1 MDSVEGKTAD
11 YYANGEKKKKSQ
23 HVREMWLSYSK
34 GLKGKSPYKVISNKT
49 IWRINLNFNVHQGI
63 CSCLYI
69 SFFQNRSLL
78 NKMIDSFDCTRETDI
93 AES

>member
-1 MDSVEGKTAD
+1 
-11 YYANGEKKKKSQ
+11 
-23 HVREMWLSYSK
+23 MWLSYSK
-34 GLKGKSPYKVISNKT
+34 GLQGKSPYKVISNKT